1 MPPSDLSIEQ
11 LEAIIAEFL
20 RQSARAIRAIAP
32 TKIAET
38 SQQPHQKFSSDLVT
52 LANDEKVQS
61 RNGGPV
67 DQYERRVRFPIS
79 STSSTLLN
87 ESTQSVMGDR
97 LLKEIPGTD
106 EGDLIENETR
116 VDETAVFL
124 PNIDED
130 YVLIDL

>member
-32 TKIAET
+32 TKVAET
-38 SQQPHQKFSSDLVT
+38 SQQRHQKFSSDLVT

-61 RNGGPV
+61 RNGGAV

-87 ESTQSVMGDR
+87 ESTQSVMSDR

-124 PNIDED
+124 PNMDED
-130 YVLIDL
+130 CVLIDL